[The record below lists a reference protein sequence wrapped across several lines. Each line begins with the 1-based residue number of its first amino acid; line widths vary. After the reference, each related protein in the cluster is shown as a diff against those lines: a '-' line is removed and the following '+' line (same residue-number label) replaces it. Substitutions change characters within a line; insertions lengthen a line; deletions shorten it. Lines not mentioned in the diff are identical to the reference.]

1 MLIIYWPIFG
11 NYFTEVHSD
20 HRTYPRAA
28 VLASSIACHP
38 ADEPSMGWWF
48 VPGTINQGD

>member
-11 NYFTEVHSD
+11 NYCTEVHSNEFS
-20 HRTYPRAA
+20 YPPATRQAPN
-28 VLASSIACHP
+28 IACHP

-48 VPGTINQGD
+48 VPGTIDQED